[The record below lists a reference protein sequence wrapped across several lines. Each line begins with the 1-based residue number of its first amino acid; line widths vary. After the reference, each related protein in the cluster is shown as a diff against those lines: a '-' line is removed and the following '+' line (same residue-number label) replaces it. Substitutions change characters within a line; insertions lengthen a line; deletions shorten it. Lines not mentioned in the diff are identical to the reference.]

1 MRQKSIEKH
10 VDYLMVAL
18 KDGASQPGALSRHGG
33 VDGSIFAK
41 PYQAAEFLQ

>member
-1 MRQKSIEKH
+1 MLF
-10 VDYLMVAL
+10 DYLMVAL